1 MRLRHS
7 LRGTLV
13 ALLAIALVPGMP
25 AAAESQL
32 SPAAQ
37 TTICAPSGAIRGL
50 TLTQS
55 LPANDDGSTGAI
67 NIGFTLNFFGTD
79 YTQLFVNNNGNVTFG
94 TALGSFTSSG
104 MSGVNYV
111 TLAPFFADVET
122 SGGGGTVTFD
132 QVANINGHLAFA
144 VNWNNVGYYDNHT
157 DKLNNFQLV
166 IINRDDRHLGDFDF
180 EFNYSQVQWET
191 GDASGGTGGLG
202 GTSATVGYAD
212 GISGSNDFEV
222 TGSRVPGSF
231 LDSNPTTGL
240 INTTLGSTICGRYA
254 FEVNLGLPPD
264 VTAPIVSSILRAG
277 ASPTN
282 AASVDFT
289 VTFSESVTNVDTAD
303 FVLTT
308 TGVAGASISS
318 VSAGPSAT
326 YTVSV
331 NTGSG
336 SGTIRLDL
344 TAGATIDDLAGNDFV
359 GPYTGGQTYTID
371 KGVPSIVSVLRAG
384 ASPTNAAS
392 VNFTVTFDE
401 SVTNVGTADFVLT
414 TTGVA
419 GASITSVSA
428 GPSATYT
435 VAVNTGSGS
444 GTIRLDLTGGA
455 TIQDLASN
463 AFVGPYTGG
472 EIYTIDKG
480 APSIVSILRA
490 DPSPTNAA
498 SVAFTVTFDE
508 SVTNVGTADFALTT
522 TGVAGASVTGVSA
535 GPSATFT
542 VTVNT
547 GSGSGTIRLDLTA
560 GAAIQDLA
568 GNAFVG
574 PYTGGETYTIDKGA
588 PSIVSVLR
596 ADPSP
601 TNAASVDFTVTFDES
616 VTSVDSGDFALTTT
630 GVAGAS
636 VTNVT
641 AGPSATYT
649 VAVNTGTGS
658 GTIRLDLTAGATIQ
672 DSVGNAFVGPYTGGE
687 TYTIDKGAPSIVS
700 VLRADPS
707 PTNAASVDFIVT
719 FDEVVTD
726 VTPVDS
732 DFVLTA
738 TGLTGASITGFTASP
753 SATYTV
759 TVDTGTGSGT
769 IRLDLDAGASI
780 FDLAG
785 NAFVGPYTG
794 GETYT
799 IDKTNFSVTSILRQN
814 PLTSPTNADSVT
826 FRVTFAEDMQNVGT
840 TDFALAATGT
850 VAGTLN
856 AVNPQSAS
864 VYDVVITGVSGD
876 GTLGLDFQAANDIQ
890 DLVGNPLGASP
901 TIGTEETYTID
912 NTAITVIS
920 GGVVGLPGDVTIV
933 DDGSYATHFTSFEVT
948 FDSDANDPAGSSD
961 PEDVT
966 NPDNYILI
974 EDGPDG
980 IPGMLICLNLDTDDI
995 LIPTGPVT
1003 YDNNGGA
1010 GPYVAAVT
1018 VNGGTPLP
1026 SGNYRLF
1033 MCSGGAT
1040 IVDLAGNAL
1049 NDGVDEIRDFT
1060 IFDPRSPA
1068 TGFAPGHVT
1077 LLPQQPA
1084 ELAYSPAGMLLEI
1097 PRLDAN
1103 MDIVGVPLVD
1113 GEWDVSWLGED
1124 AGWLEGSAYPT
1135 WAGNSVITGHAW
1147 DAFDRPGPFAEL
1159 SQLQYGDE
1167 IRVSSRGL
1175 QYVYAVR
1182 TISSVR
1188 ARETRRIFRHE
1199 ELSWLTLLTC
1209 QDYDPATGEYARR
1222 LVVRAVL
1229 LEVR

>member
-13 ALLAIALVPGMP
+13 ALIAIALLPGMP

-37 TTICAPSGAIRGL
+37 TTICTPSGAIRSL
-50 TLTQS
+50 S
-55 LPANDDGSTGAI
+55 LPTTLPAGDDNSSLAV
-67 NIGFTLNFFGTD
+67 NLGFSLNFFGTN

-94 TALGSFTSSG
+94 SALGTFTSAG
-104 MSGVNYV
+104 MSGVAYT

-122 SGGGGTVTFD
+122 GGGGGTVTYG
-132 QVANINGHLAFA
+132 QVADIDGHLAFA

-166 IINRDDRHLGDFDF
+166 IINRDDRAVGDFDF

-191 GDASGGTGGLG
+191 GDASGGSGGLG
-202 GTSATVGYAD
+202 GNSATVGYAD
-212 GISGSNDFEV
+212 GQPGTNDWEV
-222 TGSRVPGSF
+222 PSSRVDGALLDTNGS
-231 LDSNPTTGL
+231 TGL
-240 INTTLGSTICGRYA
+240 IHTELNSGICGRYA
-254 FEVNLGLPPD
+254 IAVHLGSPPD
-264 VTAPIVSSILRAG
+264 LTPPTVTSIVRAG

-303 FVLTT
+303 FTLTT
-308 TGVAGASISS
+308 TGVTGASISS

-371 KGVPSIVSVLRAG
+371 KGAPSIVSIVRADP
-384 ASPTNAAS
+384 SPTNAAS
-392 VNFTVTFDE
+392 VDFIVTFDE
-401 SVTNVGTADFVLT
+401 VVTDVTPVDSDFVLT
-414 TTGVA
+414 ATGLT
-419 GASITSVSA
+419 GASITGFTAS
-428 GPSATYT
+428 PSATYT
-435 VAVNTGSGS
+435 VTVDTGTGS
-444 GTIRLDLTGGA
+444 GTIRLDLDAGA
-455 TIQDLASN
+455 SIFDLAGN

-472 EIYTIDKG
+472 ETYTIDKG
-480 APSIVSILRA
+480 APSVVSVVRA

-616 VTSVDSGDFALTTT
+616 VTNVGTADFILTTT

-636 VTNVT
+636 ITSVS

-649 VAVNTGTGS
+649 VAVNTGSGS

-687 TYTIDKGAPSIVS
+687 TYTIDKGGPSIVS

-707 PTNAASVDFIVT
+707 PTNAASVEFTVT
-719 FDEVVTD
+719 FDESVTS
-726 VTPVDS
+726 VDS
-732 DFVLTA
+732 GDFALTT
-738 TGLTGASITGFTASP
+738 TGVAGASITNVTAGP

-759 TVDTGTGSGT
+759 TVGTGTGDGT
-769 IRLDLDAGASI
+769 IRLDLTAGATI
-780 FDLAG
+780 QDLAA

-799 IDKTNFSVTSILRQN
+799 IDKTNFAVTSILRQV
-814 PLTSPTNADSVT
+814 PLTSPTNVDTVT
-826 FRVTFAEDMQNVGT
+826 FRVTFAEDMQNVDT
-840 TDFALAATGT
+840 ADFALAATGT

-876 GTLGLDFQAANDIQ
+876 GTLGLDFQAGNDIQ
-890 DLVGNPLGASP
+890 DMVGNPLGASP

-912 NTAITVIS
+912 NTAITVIA

-933 DDGSYATHFTSFEVT
+933 DDGSYTTHFTSFEVT
-948 FDSDANDPAGSSD
+948 FDSDASDPAGSGGAD
-961 PEDVT
+961 DVT
-966 NPDNYILI
+966 NPDNYLLL
-974 EDGPDG
+974 EAGPNSVFGVLACDG
-980 IPGMLICLNLDTDDI
+980 LDTDDV
-995 LIPTGPVT
+995 LITTGPVT
-1003 YDNNGGA
+1003 YDSNGGA
-1010 GPYVAAVT
+1010 GPYVATVT

-1033 MCSGGAT
+1033 VCGST
-1040 IVDLAGNAL
+1040 SIVDLAGNPL
-1049 NDGVDEIRDFT
+1049 NGGADTIRDFT
-1060 IFDPRSPA
+1060 IFNPSSPA
-1068 TGFAPGHVT
+1068 TGFVPGHIT
-1077 LLPQQPA
+1077 LLAEQPA

-1097 PRLDAN
+1097 PRLNTN

-1113 GEWDVSWLGED
+1113 GEWDVTWLGGR
-1124 AGWLEGSAYPT
+1124 AGWLEGTAYPT
-1135 WAGNSVITGHAW
+1135 WAGNTVLTGHAW

-1159 SQLQYGDE
+1159 GQLQYGDE
-1167 IRVSSRGL
+1167 ILVSSRGL

-1182 TISSVR
+1182 TVGSVR
-1188 ARETRRIFRHE
+1188 ANETSRIFRHE
-1199 ELSWLTLLTC
+1199 TLDWLTLLTC
-1209 QDYDPATGEYARR
+1209 QDYNPLTGEYDRR

-1229 LEVR
+1229 LEIR